1 MQYSVNCHLCSH
13 LMSDHDIE
21 QGNDHETISCKIEE
35 CTCRGIH
42 QQFHTDISVLGL
54 KKTYK
59 TNEPIN
65 FSLKIQGYSKGGFMT
80 LSIKNDKGTEIWS
93 KKSFSNNPPDFPP
106 GPFDL
111 IFKFP
116 AAGEIIRIE
125 NLGIYVLIISVN
137 QHVIQEKFAVMK

>member
-1 MQYSVNCHLCSH
+1 MQYGTNCHLCSH
-13 LMSDHDIE
+13 LISEHDIE
-21 QGNDHETISCKIEE
+21 KDKDLESISCRIEE

-59 TNEPIN
+59 TKEPIE

-80 LSIKNDKGTEIWS
+80 LLIKNDDGTEIWN

-106 GPFDL
+106 NHFDL

-116 AAGEIIRIE
+116 AGGEIIRFE
-125 NLGIYVLIISVN
+125 NRGVYVLIVSVN
-137 QHVIQEKFAVMK
+137 QHVIQEKFTVMK